1 MDWSKGGERWEITLL
16 MVLLVVQLVLE
27 GYGMVTN
34 NGTAGFIGH
43 LVFSTL
49 WIVFGYATF
58 RHYGTSPRSMLTVT
72 LLIGGGLLNGY
83 ALLASNPMMGEG
95 VAEILEGSGALLYA
109 SRLRETSSKPFQRT

>member
-1 MDWSKGGERWEITLL
+1 MDWPKGGERWEITLL

-49 WIVFGYATF
+49 WIVFGYAAF
-58 RHYGTSPRSMLTVT
+58 RHYGTTPQSVLTVA

-83 ALLASNPMMGEG
+83 ALLASHPMVGEG
-95 VAEILEGSGALLYA
+95 VSEILEGSGALLYA